1 MTKKNLIKQ
10 VLLYGCFVITIGITT
25 LNAQSKEVKSAE
37 YSNAINRYW
46 FLDGIRLDMTNF
58 PENTPHALSINKATA
73 SAFGS
78 KNNNAFIFATNGRE
92 IYSQDTTIKDGKNL
106 SGGKNTNQTLII
118 PANDN
123 DGSSIDIYYAFTLPW
138 QDKAKDPILKNAK
151 ISVSPV
157 ALSHRGSWGGFLL
170 QKNTPLEDEFGNP
183 LEYATGAITSVPI
196 ANGDGYW
203 VLIPNGNKLYSY
215 RIDKRLSIQPAA
227 VSEIGSL
234 NPELKQNGYIKA
246 SLEYKGGH
254 LGSTHLIII
263 GNSDGLDNGD
273 SQEDKALMTIRGFD
287 NKTGKLTN
295 LKMPVF
301 LFDAPAEDYVT
312 HDAEFSSNGEV
323 LYIASKKAIYAFSL
337 NSVSGVRKIFDT
349 VETYNCN
356 DCLGGISR
364 AADGNIYFLSRNNN
378 ASTNTIIGKITNQ
391 NSLKNSGVSNNLFKY
406 TNNGG
411 LGLPQYVVPL
421 TKKAVAQNNSTAYS
435 FNPKDE
441 TNVTLGSNKTSKI
454 NIYPNPVK
462 NKVNII
468 ANTKIAALK
477 IVSAEN
483 RTIAAINGLASKN
496 YMYNTSKLSRGVY
509 ILVIT
514 THNGNVIT
522 KKIKKN

>member
-37 YSNAINRYW
+37 YSSAINRYW

-58 PENTPHALSINKATA
+58 PENTPHSLSINKATA

-92 IYSQDTTIKDGKNL
+92 IYSQDTTIEDGKNL

-118 PANDN
+118 PGDN
-123 DGSSIDIYYAFTLPW
+123 ENSFSLYWVFTLPS
-138 QDKAKDPILKNAK
+138 QDKAKSPILTDTK

-157 ALSHRGSWGGFLL
+157 TFSYRNKAWRGQVLT
-170 QKNTPLEDEFGNP
+170 KNIPIQDEFGQP
-183 LEYATGAITSVPI
+183 LKYATGAITSVPV
-196 ANGDGYW
+196 ANGEGYW

-215 RIDKRLSIQPAA
+215 KANRKRSLNLEA

-337 NSVSGVRKIFDT
+337 NSVSSVRKIFDT

-378 ASTNTIIGKITNQ
+378 ASMNTVIGKITNQ

-421 TKKAVAQNNSTAYS
+421 TKKAVVQNNSTAYNFS
-435 FNPKDE
+435 PKGE
-441 TNVTLGSNKTSKI
+441 TNVTLSSNKTSKI

-483 RTIAAINGLASKN
+483 RTIAAINGLATKN
-496 YMYNTSKLSRGVY
+496 YTYNTSKLSRGVY